1 MGLIFAEVSERFGLA
16 TKRKSLRVVLD
27 DEVVVDAF
35 DFIYITYEDSSVGN
49 LVESKQSQL
58 EIP

>member
-1 MGLIFAEVSERFGLA
+1 MSERFGLA

-35 DFIYITYEDSSVGN
+35 DFICITYDDKFDGN
-49 LVESKQSQL
+49 FSRVNRKP
-58 EIP
+58 IGDVPNTK